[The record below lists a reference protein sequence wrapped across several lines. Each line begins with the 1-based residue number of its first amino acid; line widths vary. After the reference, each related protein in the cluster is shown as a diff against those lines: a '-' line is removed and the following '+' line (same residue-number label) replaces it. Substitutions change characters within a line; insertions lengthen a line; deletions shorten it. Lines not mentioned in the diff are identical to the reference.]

1 MMWKAQL
8 DEALEDDGKI
18 VSYKWL
24 SRTARVPAN
33 SAKQM
38 LFTYHKNEAAKFD
51 GGIKALFLV
60 AGVQRRDGVEQHR
73 FVVVPEDKMD
83 ATKKKFER
91 ITSEHIYSLQRAVPK
106 DLTAALFQV
115 DMPHSVPLEQR
126 NLWGTIQCS
135 KMERRATVIEPT
147 YSDAAD
153 SMDSSASAAR
163 LPKASSKPKGKK
175 IDAASFFVKAKSSA
189 ASKKSAA
196 KSESKPAKAA
206 EQKVPSKKKLNRKIE
221 DDDDDDDDSGNKMA
235 EDPPPETARQTADD
249 KESTKPAKPAS
260 DKADEADKPASEAAV
275 KVKPSPATPTKKKK
289 PEKRKADDGKKKP
302 EKRKVKDDDSEGDE
316 SPQKRKKIVAD
327 VEETPPSI
335 ADALGGLKKTRK
347 IVRKEQRTFVNDKG
361 YMVTEM
367 VEVEEEVEVDD
378 EPRPP
383 TPQKPSV
390 AKKEV
395 SGGGAK
401 KKKQA
406 SMMSFFKKK

>member
-1 MMWKAQL
+1 
-8 DEALEDDGKI
+8 
-18 VSYKWL
+18 
-24 SRTARVPAN
+24 
-33 SAKQM
+33 
-38 LFTYHKNEAAKFD
+38 
-51 GGIKALFLV
+51 
-60 AGVQRRDGVEQHR
+60 
-73 FVVVPEDKMD
+73 MD
-83 ATKKKFER
+83 A
-91 ITSEHIYSLQRAVPK
+91 LLV
-106 DLTAALFQV
+106 QV

-249 KESTKPAKPAS
+249 KESTKPAKPPS
-260 DKADEADKPASEAAV
+260 DKADEAAKPASEAAV

-335 ADALGGLKKTRK
+335 AGEYQVLIRSIMTTHSHLTTSSDALGGLKKTRK

-361 YMVTEM
+361 YM
-367 VEVEEEVEVDD
+367 
-378 EPRPP
+378 
-383 TPQKPSV
+383 
-390 AKKEV
+390 
-395 SGGGAK
+395 GACTLFFL
-401 KKKQA
+401 A
-406 SMMSFFKKK
+406 SQLAR